1 MADDAG
7 KDRGVGGAIGRIP
20 SGLFILTAGNTERR
34 TGMLASWVQQVAFE
48 PATITVAVRK
58 GRPILALISET
69 RRFGLCQVPEKDK
82 LLLKKFASG
91 VDDDEDPFIGFEMVE
106 AAGAPIIG
114 QSMSYMECE
123 VVTHM
128 DVEADHDLFVG
139 RVVGGAVMSKDKP
152 FVHLRDNGFKY

>member
-1 MADDAG
+1 M
-7 KDRGVGGAIGRIP
+7 
-20 SGLFILTAGNTERR
+20 TAGNTERR

-48 PATITVAVRK
+48 PPTITVAVCK
-58 GRPILALISET
+58 GRSILALISES

-106 AAGAPIIG
+106 QTASGAPIIG

-128 DVEADHDLFVG
+128 DVDADHDLFVG

-152 FVHLRDNGFKY
+152 FVHVRENGFKY